1 MLVLSRKSG
10 AEIVISGGIKI
21 TVLKIGAGQV
31 RLGVTAPAEVSIRRG
46 RTDQADAPDPLE
58 NKPR

>member
-1 MLVLSRKSG
+1 MLLLSRKLG

-21 TVLKIGAGQV
+21 TVLQIGIAQV
-31 RLGVTAPAEVSIRRG
+31 RLGVTAPAEISIRRG
-46 RTDQADAPDPLE
+46 RSDEPGAPDPLE